1 MQRYG
6 DQILPASPRF
16 YKNKAKNAQEA
27 HECIRP
33 TSISKDAKQLKLS
46 DTDQFKLYDLIWKRT
61 ISCQMESAKLERTS
75 VDIQSQDKE
84 VTLRAT
90 GQVVL
95 FEGFLKVYE
104 ESRDDVEQSDDEN
117 RLPQMSKGE
126 NIEKISIAPEQHF
139 TQPPPRYTEA
149 SLVKKME

>member
-1 MQRYG
+1 
-6 DQILPASPRF
+6 
-16 YKNKAKNAQEA
+16 
-27 HECIRP
+27 
-33 TSISKDAKQLKLS
+33 
-46 DTDQFKLYDLIWKRT
+46 
-61 ISCQMESAKLERTS
+61 MESAKLERTS
-75 VDIQSQDKE
+75 VDIQSPDKE
-84 VTLRAT
+84 VILRAN

-126 NIEKISIAPEQHF
+126 NIEKLSIDPEQHF

-149 SLVKKME
+149 SLVKKMEELGIGRPSTYANIVTTIQDREYLSLIHI